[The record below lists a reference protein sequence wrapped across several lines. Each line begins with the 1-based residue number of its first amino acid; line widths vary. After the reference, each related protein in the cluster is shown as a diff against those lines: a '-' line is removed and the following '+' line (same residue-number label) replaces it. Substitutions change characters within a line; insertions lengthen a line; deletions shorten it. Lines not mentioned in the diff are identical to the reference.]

1 MQGFQNLVDDGI
13 YHYELRALGFS
24 ADDYMNLLNLLA
36 KFNSNRTETEKLT
49 IRFIVCDIR
58 NVSVESSFATMKN
71 MIDLRAANST
81 LRTMLVGY
89 DVVGEEDLLNR
100 LEFYVPAI
108 LKARTY
114 AASLNQSVD
123 MFPHCGETANV
134 THAGSNLFDGVL
146 LSSKRLGHAI
156 GLRDHPLLQ
165 TIVNDTQIGL
175 ELCPISNQLLRYVSD
190 FRLHPGASYVASGLP
205 VTLSTDD
212 STIYGLKSA
221 APSYEFFL
229 AFATWDLTLSS
240 VKAIAQNSI
249 IYSALDSA
257 SKTAKLSAFD
267 VKWNEWLDMVL
278 NASFVS
284 RL

>member
-1 MQGFQNLVDDGI
+1 
-13 YHYELRALGFS
+13 
-24 ADDYMNLLNLLA
+24 
-36 KFNSNRTETEKLT
+36 
-49 IRFIVCDIR
+49 
-58 NVSVESSFATMKN
+58 
-71 MIDLRAANST
+71 
-81 LRTMLVGY
+81 MLVGY
-89 DVVGEEDLLNR
+89 DVVGEEDLLNH

-257 SKTAKLSAFD
+257 SKTAKLSSFD